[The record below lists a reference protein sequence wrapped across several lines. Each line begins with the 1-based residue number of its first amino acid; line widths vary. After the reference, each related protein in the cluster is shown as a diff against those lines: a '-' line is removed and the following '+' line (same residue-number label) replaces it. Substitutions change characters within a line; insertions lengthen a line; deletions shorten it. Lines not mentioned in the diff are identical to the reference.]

1 MKLTFLLGLGET
13 GESLALALEVSLL
26 SVKEARVALGVPQ
39 NALMQKNSSR
49 AFTEEEGVTRAQKER
64 EA

>member
-1 MKLTFLLGLGET
+1 MKLTFLLDLRET
-13 GESLALALEVSLL
+13 GESLALAQEVSLL

-39 NALMQKNSSR
+39 CALIQKSSSR
-49 AFTEEEGVTRAQKER
+49 AFTGEEGVARAHKER